1 MYGKS
6 GRYVRHSRK
15 RYDADPYWKSAGS
28 PGYIYFSL
36 LGSFLERSVLP
47 RNWIGYIIAY
57 VAYPSFGSWRQQAPD
72 WTGSSNARNGLSLQT
87 RLSERTRGWTR
98 LGRSPGTDSRHAVG
112 YHPIR
117 LTRYLSEGKAP
128 RIEFAIGGS
137 PYVTEIP
144 SESPPNAS

>member
-36 LGSFLERSVLP
+36 LGSFLGRSVLP

-57 VAYPSFGSWRQQAPD
+57 VAYPSLGRGDNKLRIGQAHQMLVTVCPSKPGFPNGFGYR
-72 WTGSSNARNGLSLQT
+72 LSL
-87 RLSERTRGWTR
+87 ED
-98 LGRSPGTDSRHAVG
+98 SPVQILVTLLDIIQYVQR
-112 YHPIR
+112 II
-117 LTRYLSEGKAP
+117 LSEGKVL